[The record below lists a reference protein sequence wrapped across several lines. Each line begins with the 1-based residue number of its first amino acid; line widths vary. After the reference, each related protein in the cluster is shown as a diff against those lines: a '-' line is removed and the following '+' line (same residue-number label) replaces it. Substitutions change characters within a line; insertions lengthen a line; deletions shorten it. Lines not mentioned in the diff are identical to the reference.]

1 MAVQSRS
8 PSAFCSRLANPLV
21 PSSRPACALPP
32 YAPAS
37 PPSREP
43 PPPPSVPPP
52 SAPPRSQLRADS
64 QPCPPEGA
72 ACQGE
77 AAVASPPAQP
87 QQEQPRR
94 LASRSTG
101 CIAARLS
108 ELTKLQHHPHHQPQH
123 HQQHQAA
130 SLSSCRP
137 LCRCTTTTSS
147 CIAISRAN
155 AALRPIDPSPG
166 SGTILPFP
174 HSNVEMTTGS

>member
-94 LASRSTG
+94 LQQGVHRGPAIRAHQAAAPSPPSAAAPSAAPG
-101 CIAARLS
+101 CIAVQLPPTVP
-108 ELTKLQHHPHHQPQH
+108 LHHYHQQLHHHQPRQRGVATH
-123 HQQHQAA
+123 
-130 SLSSCRP
+130 R
-137 LCRCTTTTSS
+137 
-147 CIAISRAN
+147 
-155 AALRPIDPSPG
+155 SPG

-174 HSNVEMTTGS
+174 HSNVEMTGRGLL